1 MIIMDRAAY
10 AAKQW
15 QVERP
20 DLDTKAMVILGRLGE
35 LSQLIM
41 RTYLN
46 PLFTN
51 YGLQP
56 GEFDVLATLRR
67 SGEPYAL
74 TPTVLYDTAMI
85 SSGSMTNRINRLE
98 EEGLVKRLSNPDD
111 GRGFLVKLTDKGYT
125 LIESMLESYVA
136 CQQNIVGCLNQQEQK
151 NLTLLLEK
159 LIKHQ

>member
-1 MIIMDRAAY
+1 MDRAAY

-15 QVERP
+15 QTEHP

-41 RTYLN
+41 KTYFN

-51 YGLQP
+51 YGLQS

-74 TPTVLYDTAMI
+74 TPTILYDAAMI

-98 EEGLVKRLSNPDD
+98 QEGLVERLANPDD
-111 GRGFLVKLTDKGYT
+111 GRGFLVKLTDKGYK
-125 LIESMLESYVA
+125 LIESILEPYIA
-136 CQQNIVGCLNQQEQK
+136 CQQKIIDCLDQQEQK
-151 NLTLLLEK
+151 YLTLVLEK
-159 LIKHQ
+159 LIKHQQ